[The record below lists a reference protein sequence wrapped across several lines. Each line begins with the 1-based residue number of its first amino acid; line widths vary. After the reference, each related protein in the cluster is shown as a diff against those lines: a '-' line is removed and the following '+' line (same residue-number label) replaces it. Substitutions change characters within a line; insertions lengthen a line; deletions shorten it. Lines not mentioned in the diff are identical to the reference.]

1 MLHQSHKHHPM
12 QKHIQNAFS
21 TITEGMQMYGTLK
34 GAFELGQGIYRGA
47 QTAYQVAA
55 PIAAALL

>member
-1 MLHQSHKHHPM
+1 M